1 MKRRLFIKKAAVA
14 TGSTFAAGNL
24 IAANQQSP
32 EREIYELKIY
42 QLTRSASLNILKNYY
57 KDAIIPFLNNKNVRV
72 GAFSEYS
79 KDEPPRVYILHVY
92 NNPADY
98 WNVIHEMHLDKKYI
112 KAANEYLSLPPAQ
125 LVYDRYDT
133 LLMEAF
139 AGLPR
144 MKVPPTN
151 RSLIELRI
159 Y

>member
-1 MKRRLFIKKAAVA
+1 
-14 TGSTFAAGNL
+14 
-24 IAANQQSP
+24 
-32 EREIYELKIY
+32 
-42 QLTRSASLNILKNYY
+42 
-57 KDAIIPFLNNKNVRV
+57 
-72 GAFSEYS
+72 

-159 Y
+159 YESYNEDAFRRKVKMFNHEELP